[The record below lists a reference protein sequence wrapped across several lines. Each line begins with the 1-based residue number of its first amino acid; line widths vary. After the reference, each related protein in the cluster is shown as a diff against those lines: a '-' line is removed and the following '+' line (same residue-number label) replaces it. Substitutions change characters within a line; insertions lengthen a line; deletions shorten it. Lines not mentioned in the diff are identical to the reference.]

1 MDKTQLLSLMVE
13 AADDLDR
20 NGLLKEADTITGIIV
35 KVAAMSMMD
44 AAQYLK
50 SYPDLYQK
58 ILATRG
64 DHKAIYNILVVGQ
77 HKGLTG
83 SEAALYNA
91 AVNMQKQQQRTKVQP
106 AQQGTQ
112 PVQRPVAQPVRK
124 ASNDAPVKCDK
135 CKESWD
141 KDTPGYDEA
150 SKAIGEGKKCP
161 ACEGKE

>member
-1 MDKTQLLSLMVE
+1 MDKKQLLSLMVE
-13 AADDLDR
+13 AANELDKQDM
-20 NGLLKEADTITGIIV
+20 LKEADVIAGIME

-50 SYPDLYQK
+50 NYPDLYRQ

-64 DHKAIYNILVVGQ
+64 NVKNIYNLLVGGQ

-83 SEAALYNA
+83 NETILYNA
-91 AVNMQKQQQRTKVQP
+91 AVNIQKQQARVPQ
-106 AQQGTQ
+106 
-112 PVQRPVAQPVRK
+112 PVAQPVRK
-124 ASNDAPVKCDK
+124 ANNDSPIKCDK

-141 KDTPGYDEA
+141 KNTPGYDEA